1 MSKYIPVPMYV
12 THSMSRAGTSTDNE
26 AMKAINSYKTELFMD
41 FHITGENQWKQKLK
55 NTRVTC
61 GEINV
66 PIYVINFF
74 ISFYF
79 LSIPLHLHT
88 LP

>member
-1 MSKYIPVPMYV
+1 MSKYIPASMYV
-12 THSMSRAGTSTDNE
+12 TRSMTGAGTSTDND
-26 AMKAINSYKTELFMD
+26 AMEAINGYKTELFMD
-41 FHITGENQWKQKLK
+41 FHIAGENQRKQKLK

-66 PIYVINFF
+66 LIYVINFF